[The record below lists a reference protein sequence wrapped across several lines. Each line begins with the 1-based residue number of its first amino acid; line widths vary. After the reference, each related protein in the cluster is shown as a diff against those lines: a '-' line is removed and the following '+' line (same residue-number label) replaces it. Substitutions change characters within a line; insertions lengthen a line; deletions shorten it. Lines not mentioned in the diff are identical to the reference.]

1 MASPPGAVPP
11 SADGEPDLP
20 PGIAPP
26 PELGVSAT
34 ISAAPDAVA
43 ASVAGWAGSADA
55 HAAAWAAYQQ
65 QCAYQHAGADWG
77 AYNAA
82 WANEWARHN
91 EAAAA
96 AAAAP
101 SAERLAAV
109 AAKIAEQI
117 AEAEKNENETRRVAP
132 ASAPAE
138 AKEATTAGPPG
149 ILPADG
155 EAKQPEEPDVMGTD
169 LEVSPPPPPPPPPS
183 RPPSPP
189 PAPPEPADRRGAGD
203 AETKTSARAE
213 PSPNRAARRDP
224 PGPRSDR
231 SAPALIPRQIPA
243 PSAPRGADGV
253 EPRRARGATWQVVAA
268 DALGGGGGEKGAV
281 AAEKARL
288 ALEIETSRAR
298 LFPSDAKARET
309 PRRDGDGEA
318 RDEASRKRRLAR
330 DARDARDGGVKKKR
344 IKKDVAYWERHYAAK
359 HGIPLDDGFETTV
372 SEPGT
377 GGNEP
382 RKSSRDNPAS
392 REGSSAAATATGLP
406 EADEHKSAE
415 VEDRARG
422 GARNVGVSL
431 SRETLRANARDPL
444 GPARETRHDARRG
457 ETREENVFEKRGG
470 ISSVNAAFNVSR
482 TRRPLINA
490 ARASRAWGPNGT
502 PPDSPERGE
511 EKHRFAA
518 AARSPSSRDDDVP
531 SSSRRAFPEATPR
544 AETMTSRAR
553 DDLKDDKND
562 ALARTKKK
570 DENDDERRG
579 VFAVVLRGLT
589 TREELMDPAE
599 AEEIEKETALE
610 CEAFGEVREVRVV
623 RPNPLGAAFDPED
636 VGAVFLSFAD
646 DAAAERAR
654 KSLHGRT
661 FADRPVVA
669 ERAPR

>member
-101 SAERLAAV
+101 SAERLAEV

-132 ASAPAE
+132 AAATAE

-149 ILPADG
+149 ILPADD
-155 EAKQPEEPDVMGTD
+155 EAKQPEKPDVMGTD
-169 LEVSPPPPPPPPPS
+169 LEVSPPPPS
-183 RPPSPP
+183 SSPPSPP
-189 PAPPEPADRRGAGD
+189 PAPPEPAGRRGAGD

-213 PSPNRAARRDP
+213 TSPNRAARRDR

-243 PSAPRGADGV
+243 PSAPRGARGV

-268 DALGGGGGEKGAV
+268 DALGGGGGEKGVV

-298 LFPSDAKARET
+298 LFPADAKARET

-330 DARDARDGGVKKKR
+330 DARDARDGGKKQ
-344 IKKDVAYWERHYAAK
+344 KKDVAYWERHYAAK
-359 HGIPLDDGFETTV
+359 HGIPLDYGFETTV

-382 RKSSRDNPAS
+382 RKSSREPPAS
-392 REGSSAAATATGLP
+392 REGSSAATTATGLP
-406 EADEHKSAE
+406 DADEHKSAE

-422 GARNVGVSL
+422 ARNVFL
-431 SRETLRANARDPL
+431 SRETFRANARDEA
-444 GPARETRHDARRG
+444 PARETRHDARHAR
-457 ETREENVFEKRGG
+457 ETREENARGG
-470 ISSVNAAFNVSR
+470 IAAANASFNVSR

-502 PPDSPERGE
+502 PPDSPDRGE
-511 EKHRFAA
+511 EEHRFAA
-518 AARSPSSRDDDVP
+518 AARSPSSRDDDI
-531 SSSRRAFPEATPR
+531 PEATPR
-544 AETMTSRAR
+544 AETMTRGDAR
-553 DDLKDDKND
+553 DELRKTKND
-562 ALARTKKK
+562 ALAPTKKEDA
-570 DENDDERRG
+570 DENDDERFRREN

-589 TREELMDPAE
+589 TREELMDPVE
-599 AEEIEKETALE
+599 CEEIEKETALE

-636 VGAVFLSFAD
+636 VGAVFLRFAD

>member
-132 ASAPAE
+132 AAATAE

-149 ILPADG
+149 ILPADD

-169 LEVSPPPPPPPPPS
+169 LEVSPPPPS
-183 RPPSPP
+183 SSPPSPP
-189 PAPPEPADRRGAGD
+189 PAPPEPAGRRGAGD

-213 PSPNRAARRDP
+213 TSPNRAARRDR

-243 PSAPRGADGV
+243 PSAPRGARGV

-268 DALGGGGGEKGAV
+268 DALGGGGGEKGVV

-298 LFPSDAKARET
+298 LFPADAKARET

-330 DARDARDGGVKKKR
+330 DARDARDGGKKQ
-344 IKKDVAYWERHYAAK
+344 KKDVAYWERHYAAK

-382 RKSSRDNPAS
+382 RKSSREPPAS
-392 REGSSAAATATGLP
+392 REGSSAATTATGLP
-406 EADEHKSAE
+406 DADEHKSAE

-422 GARNVGVSL
+422 ARNVFL
-431 SRETLRANARDPL
+431 SRETFRANARDEA
-444 GPARETRHDARRG
+444 PARETRHDARHAR
-457 ETREENVFEKRGG
+457 ETREENARGG
-470 ISSVNAAFNVSR
+470 IAAANASFNVSR

-502 PPDSPERGE
+502 PPDSPDRGE
-511 EKHRFAA
+511 EEHRFAA
-518 AARSPSSRDDDVP
+518 AARSPSSRDDDI
-531 SSSRRAFPEATPR
+531 PEATPR
-544 AETMTSRAR
+544 AETMTRGDAR
-553 DDLKDDKND
+553 DELRKTKND
-562 ALARTKKK
+562 ALAPTKKEDA
-570 DENDDERRG
+570 DENDDERFRREN

-589 TREELMDPAE
+589 TREELMDPVE
-599 AEEIEKETALE
+599 CEEIEKETALE

-636 VGAVFLSFAD
+636 VGAVFLRFAD

>member
-11 SADGEPDLP
+11 PADGEPDLP

-26 PELGVSAT
+26 PELGVSANA
-34 ISAAPDAVA
+34 AAPDLSAANVA
-43 ASVAGWAGSADA
+43 DWAGSADA

-65 QCAYQHAGADWG
+65 QYAYQHTGADWG
-77 AYNAA
+77 AYHTA
-82 WANEWARHN
+82 WAHEWARHN
-91 EAAAA
+91 EVAAA

-138 AKEATTAGPPG
+138 EKEATTAGPPG

-189 PAPPEPADRRGAGD
+189 PAPPEPAGRRGAGD

-213 PSPNRAARRDP
+213 PSPNRAARREP

-243 PSAPRGADGV
+243 PSAPRGARGV

-318 RDEASRKRRLAR
+318 RDEGSRKRRLAR

-359 HGIPLDDGFETTV
+359 HGIPLDGGFESSSVFV
-372 SEPGT
+372 SDADRGAEKEKKPSG
-377 GGNEP
+377 
-382 RKSSRDNPAS
+382 DAAS
-392 REGSSAAATATGLP
+392 REGSSAATTATGLP
-406 EADEHKSAE
+406 EADE
-415 VEDRARG
+415 RARAETDD
-422 GARNVGVSL
+422 GARNKSARADFQ
-431 SRETLRANARDPL
+431 SRETTRRRLSARGVP
-444 GPARETRHDARRG
+444 GSPRETRRDAFRGDARG
-457 ETREENVFEKRGG
+457 DVARERL
-470 ISSVNAAFNVSR
+470 AAAGRFQ
-482 TRRPLINA
+482 RRRLPLTA

-502 PPDSPERGE
+502 PPDSPEPSVE
-511 EKHRFAA
+511 EDAPVPVSAA
-518 AARSPSSRDDDVP
+518 AEPRD
-531 SSSRRAFPEATPR
+531 
-544 AETMTSRAR
+544 AR
-553 DDLKDDKND
+553 DEPAERRRPNAD
-562 ALARTKKK
+562 ANANEAEARTRS
-570 DENDDERRG
+570 RRG
-579 VFAVVLRGLT
+579 VVVLRGVT

-610 CEAFGEVREVRVV
+610 CEAFGEVRDVRVV
-623 RPNPLGAAFDPED
+623 RPNPLGPAFDPED
-636 VGAVFLSFAD
+636 VGVVYLRFAND
-646 DAAAERAR
+646 DAADAAR

-661 FADRPVVA
+661 FADRPVTA
-669 ERAPR
+669 ERGAT

>member
-132 ASAPAE
+132 GARGSPRGGRRRNENVGAR
-138 AKEATTAGPPG
+138 GN
-149 ILPADG
+149 LP
-155 EAKQPEEPDVMGTD
+155 E
-169 LEVSPPPPPPPPPS
+169 S
-183 RPPSPP
+183 R
-189 PAPPEPADRRGAGD
+189 
-203 AETKTSARAE
+203 
-213 PSPNRAARRDP
+213 RAARSSGPAKRPECARAHPPADP
-224 PGPRSDR
+224 
-231 SAPALIPRQIPA
+231 
-243 PSAPRGADGV
+243 
-253 EPRRARGATWQVVAA
+253 GATWQVVAA
-268 DALGGGGGEKGAV
+268 DALGGGGGEKGVV

-298 LFPSDAKARET
+298 LFPADAKARET

-330 DARDARDGGVKKKR
+330 DARDARDGGKKQ
-344 IKKDVAYWERHYAAK
+344 KKDVAYWERHYAAK
-359 HGIPLDDGFETTV
+359 HGIPLDYGFETTV

-382 RKSSRDNPAS
+382 RKSSREPPAS
-392 REGSSAAATATGLP
+392 REGSSAATTATGLP
-406 EADEHKSAE
+406 DADEHKSAE

-422 GARNVGVSL
+422 ARNVFL
-431 SRETLRANARDPL
+431 SRETFRANARDEA
-444 GPARETRHDARRG
+444 PARETRHDARHAR
-457 ETREENVFEKRGG
+457 ETREENARGG
-470 ISSVNAAFNVSR
+470 IAAANASFNVSR

-502 PPDSPERGE
+502 PPDSPDRGE
-511 EKHRFAA
+511 EEHRFAA
-518 AARSPSSRDDDVP
+518 AARSPSSRDDDI
-531 SSSRRAFPEATPR
+531 PEATPR
-544 AETMTSRAR
+544 AETMTRGDAR
-553 DDLKDDKND
+553 DELRKTKND
-562 ALARTKKK
+562 ALAPTKKEDA
-570 DENDDERRG
+570 DENDDERFRREN

-589 TREELMDPAE
+589 TREELMDPVE
-599 AEEIEKETALE
+599 CEEIEKETALE

-636 VGAVFLSFAD
+636 VGAVFLRFAD

>member
-43 ASVAGWAGSADA
+43 ASVAGWAGSAEA

-132 ASAPAE
+132 AAATAE

-149 ILPADG
+149 ILPADD
-155 EAKQPEEPDVMGTD
+155 EAKQPEKPDVMGTD
-169 LEVSPPPPPPPPPS
+169 LEVSPPPPS
-183 RPPSPP
+183 SSPPSPP
-189 PAPPEPADRRGAGD
+189 PAPPEPAGRRGAGD

-213 PSPNRAARRDP
+213 TSPNRAARRDR

-243 PSAPRGADGV
+243 PSAPRGARGV

-268 DALGGGGGEKGAV
+268 DALGGGGGEKGVV

-298 LFPSDAKARET
+298 LFPADAKARET

-330 DARDARDGGVKKKR
+330 DARDARDGGKKQ
-344 IKKDVAYWERHYAAK
+344 KKDVAYWERHYAAK
-359 HGIPLDDGFETTV
+359 HGIPLDYGFETTV

-382 RKSSRDNPAS
+382 RKSSREPPAS
-392 REGSSAAATATGLP
+392 REGSSAATTATGLP
-406 EADEHKSAE
+406 DADEHKSAE

-422 GARNVGVSL
+422 ARNVFL
-431 SRETLRANARDPL
+431 SRETFRANARDEA
-444 GPARETRHDARRG
+444 PARETRHDARHAR
-457 ETREENVFEKRGG
+457 ETREENARGG
-470 ISSVNAAFNVSR
+470 IAAANASFNVSR

-502 PPDSPERGE
+502 PPDSPDRGE
-511 EKHRFAA
+511 EEHRFAA
-518 AARSPSSRDDDVP
+518 AARSPSSRDDDI
-531 SSSRRAFPEATPR
+531 PEATPR
-544 AETMTSRAR
+544 AETMTRGDAR
-553 DDLKDDKND
+553 DELRKTKND
-562 ALARTKKK
+562 ALAPTKKEDA
-570 DENDDERRG
+570 DENDDERFRREN

-589 TREELMDPAE
+589 TREELMDPVE
-599 AEEIEKETALE
+599 CEEIEKETALE

-636 VGAVFLSFAD
+636 VGAVFLRFAD

>member
-132 ASAPAE
+132 AAATAE

-149 ILPADG
+149 ILPADD

-169 LEVSPPPPPPPPPS
+169 LEVSPPPPS
-183 RPPSPP
+183 SSPPSPP
-189 PAPPEPADRRGAGD
+189 PAPPEPAGRRGAGD

-213 PSPNRAARRDP
+213 TSPNRAARRDR

-243 PSAPRGADGV
+243 PSAPRGARGV

-268 DALGGGGGEKGAV
+268 DALGGGGGEKGVV

-298 LFPSDAKARET
+298 LFPADAKARET

-330 DARDARDGGVKKKR
+330 DARDARDGGKKQ
-344 IKKDVAYWERHYAAK
+344 KKDVAYWERHYAAK
-359 HGIPLDDGFETTV
+359 HGIPLDYGFETTV

-382 RKSSRDNPAS
+382 RKSSREPPAS
-392 REGSSAAATATGLP
+392 REGSSAATTATGLP
-406 EADEHKSAE
+406 DADEHKSAE

-422 GARNVGVSL
+422 ARNVFL
-431 SRETLRANARDPL
+431 SRETFRANARDEA
-444 GPARETRHDARRG
+444 PARETRHDARHAR
-457 ETREENVFEKRGG
+457 ETREENARGG
-470 ISSVNAAFNVSR
+470 IAAANASFNVSR

-502 PPDSPERGE
+502 PPDSPDRGE
-511 EKHRFAA
+511 EEHRFAA
-518 AARSPSSRDDDVP
+518 AARSPSSRDDDI
-531 SSSRRAFPEATPR
+531 PEATPR
-544 AETMTSRAR
+544 AETMTRGDAR
-553 DDLKDDKND
+553 DELRKTKND
-562 ALARTKKK
+562 ALAPTKKEDA
-570 DENDDERRG
+570 DENDDERFRREN

-589 TREELMDPAE
+589 TREELMDPVE
-599 AEEIEKETALE
+599 CEEIEKETALE

-636 VGAVFLSFAD
+636 VGAVFLRFAD

>member
-1 MASPPGAVPP
+1 MASLPGAVPP

-132 ASAPAE
+132 AAATAE

-149 ILPADG
+149 ILPADD
-155 EAKQPEEPDVMGTD
+155 EAKQPEKPDVMGTD
-169 LEVSPPPPPPPPPS
+169 LEVSPPPPS
-183 RPPSPP
+183 SSPPSPP
-189 PAPPEPADRRGAGD
+189 PAPPEPAGRRGAGD

-213 PSPNRAARRDP
+213 TSPNRAARRDR

-243 PSAPRGADGV
+243 PSAPRGARGV

-268 DALGGGGGEKGAV
+268 DALGGGGGEKGVV

-298 LFPSDAKARET
+298 LFPADAKARET

-330 DARDARDGGVKKKR
+330 DARDARDGGKKKQ
-344 IKKDVAYWERHYAAK
+344 KKDVAYWERHYAAK

-382 RKSSRDNPAS
+382 RKSSREPPAS
-392 REGSSAAATATGLP
+392 REGSSAATTATGLP
-406 EADEHKSAE
+406 DADEHKSAE

-422 GARNVGVSL
+422 ARNVFL
-431 SRETLRANARDPL
+431 SRETFRANARDEA
-444 GPARETRHDARRG
+444 PARETRHDARHAR
-457 ETREENVFEKRGG
+457 ETREENARGG
-470 ISSVNAAFNVSR
+470 IAAANASFNVSR

-502 PPDSPERGE
+502 PPDSPDRGE
-511 EKHRFAA
+511 EEHRFAA
-518 AARSPSSRDDDVP
+518 AARSPSSRDDDIP

-544 AETMTSRAR
+544 AETMTPRAR
-553 DDLKDDKND
+553 DELRMTKND
-562 ALARTKKK
+562 ALAPTKKE
-570 DENDDERRG
+570 DADFQNDDERFRRESH

-599 AEEIEKETALE
+599 CEEIEKETALE

-636 VGAVFLSFAD
+636 VGAVFLRFAD

>member
-101 SAERLAAV
+101 SAERLAEV

-132 ASAPAE
+132 AAATAE

-149 ILPADG
+149 ILPADD
-155 EAKQPEEPDVMGTD
+155 ETKQPEEPDVMGTD
-169 LEVSPPPPPPPPPS
+169 LEVSPPPPS
-183 RPPSPP
+183 SSPPSPP
-189 PAPPEPADRRGAGD
+189 PAPPEPAGRRGAGD

-213 PSPNRAARRDP
+213 TSPNRAARRDR

-243 PSAPRGADGV
+243 PSAPRGARGV

-268 DALGGGGGEKGAV
+268 DALGGGGGEKGVV

-298 LFPSDAKARET
+298 LFPADAKARET

-330 DARDARDGGVKKKR
+330 DARDARDGGKKKQ
-344 IKKDVAYWERHYAAK
+344 KKDVAYWERHYAAK

-382 RKSSRDNPAS
+382 RKSSREPPAS
-392 REGSSAAATATGLP
+392 REGSSAATTATGLP
-406 EADEHKSAE
+406 DADEHKSAE

-422 GARNVGVSL
+422 ARNVFL
-431 SRETLRANARDPL
+431 SRETFRANARDEA
-444 GPARETRHDARRG
+444 PARETRHDARRG
-457 ETREENVFEKRGG
+457 ETREENARFRG
-470 ISSVNAAFNVSR
+470 IAAANASFNVSR

-502 PPDSPERGE
+502 PPDSPDRGE
-511 EKHRFAA
+511 EEHRFAA
-518 AARSPSSRDDDVP
+518 AARSPSSRDDDI
-531 SSSRRAFPEATPR
+531 PEATPR
-544 AETMTSRAR
+544 AETMTPRAR
-553 DDLKDDKND
+553 DELRMTKND
-562 ALARTKKK
+562 ALAPTKKEDA
-570 DENDDERRG
+570 DENDDERKTKNEN

-589 TREELMDPAE
+589 TREELMDPVE
-599 AEEIEKETALE
+599 CEEIEKETALE

-636 VGAVFLSFAD
+636 VGAVFLRFAD